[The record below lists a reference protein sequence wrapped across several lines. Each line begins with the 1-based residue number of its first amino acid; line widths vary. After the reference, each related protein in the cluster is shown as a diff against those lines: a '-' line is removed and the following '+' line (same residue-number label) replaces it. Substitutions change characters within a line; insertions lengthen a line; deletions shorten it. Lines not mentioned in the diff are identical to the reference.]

1 MPRTLAPC
9 LLLLAALLAPANP
22 ARADALRDK
31 PPFHQ
36 MATYKNMLVMDQ
48 IETNWL
54 YDLSMDFI
62 KNGLA
67 EYYKT
72 GNENYAETIYKS
84 KGYSVL
90 IRNIDLW
97 AKDRFTGELL
107 YKKYTRIVA
116 SGMHI
121 ENELWC
127 VYQQEYQGI
136 IYEYWLLK
144 LRVEGRNYHF
154 RYCEFIL
161 TRTPSRQ
168 DARQIFYSSQQ
179 FFNNY
184 VIDDDFSIVFPEKAV
199 KLLFYSHNYISCPDC
214 CKHIEK

>member
-1 MPRTLAPC
+1 MPRNLVPC

-72 GNENYAETIYKS
+72 GNKKYADKIYEA
-84 KGYSVL
+84 KGYSLL
-90 IRNIDLW
+90 IRDIEYLT
-97 AKDRFTGELL
+97 KDKITEELL
-107 YKKYTRIVA
+107 YKYTRIVA
-116 SGMHI
+116 SARHI

-144 LRVEGRNYHF
+144 LYVTGRNYPF

-161 TRTPSRQ
+161 TQTPSKQ

-179 FFNNY
+179 FFDNY
-184 VIDDDFSIVFPEKAV
+184 VIDDKFSIVFPKKAV
-199 KLLFYSHNYISCPDC
+199 HELFYSQNYISCPGC